1 MKQEYEAQQLTE
13 YKTNRVKIHAP
24 YKIWN
29 FMFLVLNRVSKFRYV
44 IIYCQCVWLVL
55 SLILFFKELTLETY
69 LWELF
74 VFTMFK
80 RAWKLVPTTSLR
92 TKCLWQNGHIFANQP
107 TFFLFGRK
115 RFNKLFR
122 HGSTLHRLF
131 YMAENGQIK
140 KQTEFYRAN

>member
-13 YKTNRVKIHAP
+13 YKKNIVKMHAP

-29 FMFLVLNRVSKFRYV
+29 FMFLVLNGVSKYV
-44 IIYCQCVWLVL
+44 IIYYQCLWLVL
-55 SLILFFKELTLETY
+55 SLILSFKELTLETY
-69 LWELF
+69 LWELL

-122 HGSTLHRLF
+122 HGFALHRLF

-140 KQTEFYRAN
+140 KHTQFYMAN